1 MLNLSRHLY
10 ITAGADA
17 VAYIERC
24 RGLHALPADVLLAPG
39 TDDQEI
45 GKGII
50 RDRALHGFTL
60 PGNLL
65 FHSLSP

>member
-1 MLNLSRHLY
+1 M
-10 ITAGADA
+10 AD
-17 VAYIERC
+17 IEWC
-24 RGLHALPADVLLAPG
+24 RDLHALPSDVLLAPG

-45 GKGII
+45 GKGIT

-60 PGNLL
+60 PRNLL